1 MNAREQAIL
10 IFLIWL
16 CVYPGVLI
24 FSYGFIWLGIDVPL
38 WLEILIS
45 TAVTVPLISLVAAP
59 RVEKLLAAA
68 RHETLAE
75 FKMDQA
81 READGPDPEDVS
93 RRRA

>member
-1 MNAREQAIL
+1 MTPREQAVL
-10 IFLIWL
+10 IFMIWL

-59 RVEKLLAAA
+59 RVEKMLAAA

-81 READGPDPEDVS
+81 REAEGPDPEQQIG
-93 RRRA
+93 RRA